1 MQVTDVL
8 GLFIDETIQKVEIFD
23 TEKECAVYNGYIS
36 DMPTDLLY
44 SEISTI
50 DNIVK
55 GSDVFVINI

>member
-23 TEKECAVYNGYIS
+23 TEKECVVYNGYIS

-50 DNIVK
+50 DNIVE